1 MDNFV
6 KKILPVKIRRATEED
21 VNDWAEILHQS
32 SENIYSQYVSRDYMD
47 NNYNIE
53 KLKEN
58 FLEEVN
64 KSNGNSELYM
74 LTVDGTSI
82 GILKI
87 GKPIKYY
94 SDGNNYYRDDIDGI
108 GEIKSLHI
116 MSEYQGKGIGSQA
129 IFFAENRLKELNY
142 QKSSRWV
149 KMQNSKAIDFYVS
162 RGYQKTN
169 YINPNTNDKA
179 PSMVMEKS
187 LRVKLKEDNHQER
200 EY

>member
-21 VNDWAEILHQS
+21 VNDWAEILHRS
-32 SENIYSQYVSRDYMD
+32 SENIYSEYVSRDYMD
-47 NNYNIE
+47 NNYNVE

-116 MSEYQGKGIGSQA
+116 MSEYQGNGIGSQA

-142 QKSSRWV
+142 QKSSIWV